1 MTYAEL
7 TRKLRELGCV
17 FKRQAKGSHEIWH
30 NPRVNRS
37 TVAPNHPGDLPA
49 GTIRAILRHPEIS
62 PDDLREP

>member
-17 FKRQAKGSHEIWH
+17 FKRQAKGSHEISD
-30 NPRVNRS
+30 NPRVSRS
-37 TVAPNHPGDLPA
+37 TVAPNHSGDLPA
-49 GTIRAILRHPEIS
+49 GTIRAILRHLEIS

>member
-1 MTYAEL
+1 
-7 TRKLRELGCV
+7 V

-37 TVAPNHPGDLPA
+37 TVVPNHPGDLPA
-49 GTIRAILRHPEIS
+49 GTIRAILRHLEIS